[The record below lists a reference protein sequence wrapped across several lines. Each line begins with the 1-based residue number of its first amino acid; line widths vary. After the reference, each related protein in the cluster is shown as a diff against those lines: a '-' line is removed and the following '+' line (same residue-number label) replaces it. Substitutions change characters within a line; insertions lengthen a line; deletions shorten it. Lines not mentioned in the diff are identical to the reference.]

1 MRSYYLTM
9 AIFSPVPCLI
19 IGFARKDGVLRTIET
34 LGRAGI
40 THIYLAIDGPRNQA
54 HTLLQE
60 EMIRDANRIAE
71 SNGISLNVWKR
82 SANLGVAA
90 SVITAIDWFFSRVES
105 GLILEDDLY
114 FDEQFITFATS
125 ALSEY
130 KNDKDVWIVSGNNF
144 QHDLSRNHSVNWCTY
159 PLIWGWATWKD
170 RWPEMRASFSSP
182 WKYGRIDMDKAVENF
197 WRTGFERSH
206 AGKIDTWAAPLAAV
220 QHARMKLTVIPPV
233 NLVGNLGADGE
244 ASHTEN
250 GGQHMFMSIQKLPD
264 RIEYR
269 RNENYI
275 NSSETDLLL
284 NRLIFQITARNRFSF
299 VLARIFD
306 WVRYPKSKRLAP
318 LSERIT
324 LSGGDY

>member
-9 AIFSPVPCLI
+9 ATLSPVPCLV
-19 IGFARKDGVLRTIET
+19 IGFARKEGVLRTIET
-34 LGRAGI
+34 LGQAGI
-40 THIYLAIDGPRNQA
+40 NEIYLAIDGPRNQTQA
-54 HTLLQE
+54 LLQD
-60 EMIRDANRIAE
+60 EMICAANALAE

-82 SANLGVAA
+82 ATNLGVAA
-90 SVITAIDWFFSRVES
+90 SVITAIDWFFSKVER

-114 FDEQFITFATS
+114 FDEQFITFASS

-130 KNDKDVWIVSGNNF
+130 ENNKNIWIISGSNF
-144 QHDLSRNHSVNWCTY
+144 QHELTGNNKVGLCTY

-182 WKYGRIDMDKAVENF
+182 WKYGRIDADKAVENF

-220 QHARMKLTVIPPV
+220 QHARKKLTVIPPV
-233 NLVGNLGADGE
+233 NLVGNLGADDE
-244 ASHTEN
+244 ESHTKN
-250 GGQHMFMSIQKLPD
+250 GGQHMYMSIQKLPEG
-264 RIEYR
+264 IEYQH
-269 RNENYI
+269 NENQI
-275 NSSETDLLL
+275 NSRETDLLL
-284 NRLIFQITARNRFSF
+284 NRLVFNISARNRLSF

-324 LSGGDY
+324 LSAGDY